1 MKKGNRCGII
11 QYMKR
16 SQYWTFLGI
25 LAVTLIVSNTTQA
38 ESPILDPQ
46 ENLWLSSRNNTIV
59 VYPEKNFPPY
69 SYQNSAGTPQ
79 GLSIDYIELIA
90 QKIGA
95 KIEYLPA
102 RSISQIL
109 DDAKQNKKGDVIVS
123 LTDTKERQEFLYFS
137 DTYLTS
143 AAVIVVR
150 KDLDKGSTLTL
161 SDLTG
166 KKVAIGSKYAV
177 EEFVR
182 TNNPR
187 IVIESVVDDESG
199 LQQVVLGEVDAA
211 IMDITS
217 LSYYLSK
224 QVLNSVK
231 VVGNTGF
238 EYKLAF
244 AVPKDKE
251 ILQSILDKGLQQIST
266 NDRQILTEKWIIIPN
281 EVKNT
286 NPFLSYIYENSSV
299 VILYVLLGFIIVIL
313 LIRRKRGHFFSGY
326 HKKTSEIG
334 ELKEEMAEL
343 EDTSKSLME
352 ELNDVKTLEQDI
364 KEKIKDIEG

>member
-1 MKKGNRCGII
+1 
-11 QYMKR
+11 MKR
-16 SQYWTFLGI
+16 FYSLVFLSIFSIISFVPQG
-25 LAVTLIVSNTTQA
+25 SNA
-38 ESPILDPQ
+38 ESTILNQ
-46 ENLWLSSRNNTIV
+46 EENLWLKSRNNTII

-69 SYQNSAGTPQ
+69 SYQNSSGTPQ

-95 KIEYLPA
+95 NISYLPA
-102 RSISQIL
+102 RSRSQIL
-109 DDAKQNKKGDVIVS
+109 DDVKQNKKGDVITS
-123 LTDTKERQEFLYFS
+123 LTDIKGREDLLYFT
-137 DTYLTS
+137 DTYVTTP
-143 AAVIVVR
+143 AVIVVR
-150 KDLDKGSTLTL
+150 KDLDKGDTLTL
-161 SDLTG
+161 NDLTG
-166 KKVAIGSKYAV
+166 KKVAIGKDYAV

-199 LQQVVLGEVDAA
+199 LQQVVLGEVEAA

-251 ILQSILDKGLQQIST
+251 ILQSIIDKGLQQIST
-266 NDRQILTEKWIIIPN
+266 NDRKIIAEKWVVVPN
-281 EVKNT
+281 EKKVTNSFLADLYRNSNT
-286 NPFLSYIYENSSV
+286 I
-299 VILYVLLGFIIVIL
+299 ILYILLCFIIVVL
-313 LIRRKRGHFFSGY
+313 LVRRKQGHFFLK
-326 HKKTSEIG
+326 HKRKTGEISE
-334 ELKEEMAEL
+334 LQEEIAEL
-343 EDTSKSLME
+343 EDASKGLME
-352 ELNDVKTLEQDI
+352 ELNEVKTLEQDI
-364 KEKIKDIEG
+364 KEKIKNIEK